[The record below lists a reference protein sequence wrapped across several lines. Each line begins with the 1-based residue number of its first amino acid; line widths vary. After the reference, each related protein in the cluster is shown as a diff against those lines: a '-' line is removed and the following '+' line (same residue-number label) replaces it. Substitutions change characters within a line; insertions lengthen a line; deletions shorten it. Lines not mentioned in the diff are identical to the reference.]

1 MKTLLWY
8 IQNRLW
14 WCNQISLICHLTEC
28 FVFMC
33 LRTAFGC
40 NSCGHFLQ
48 VTFSAFG
55 LLSQSPS
62 LSLEFF
68 LVLWILMLWLFS
80 LNGELNSSPHL
91 LQPHL
96 WPAWTPKMWFL
107 MYFSEGWD
115 LLQMLHWNFP
125 SEFFSIWYL
134 SFLCCSAKPFIWC
147 KTSCARPGEIEP
159 LDSFALPFV
168 SFASHPDEAI
178 FFWCVRIWL

>member
-1 MKTLLWY
+1 MQHENSARIYTKQTLMV
-8 IQNRLW
+8 QPDFT
-14 WCNQISLICHLTEC
+14 HLSAC

-40 NSCGHFLQ
+40 NSCGHFSQ

-55 LLSQSPS
+55 FLSENPS
-62 LSLEFF
+62 LSSEFF
-68 LVLWILMLWLFS
+68 LVLWTLMLWLFS
-80 LNGELNSSPHL
+80 LNGERNSSPHL

-96 WPAWTPKMWFL
+96 WPAWTPKIWFL

-134 SFLCCSAKPFIWC
+134 SFLCSPAKSSIWC
-147 KTSCARPGEIEP
+147 KTSCASSGEIKP
-159 LDSFALPFV
+159 LDPFALSFV
-168 SFASHPDEAI
+168 SLSDEAT
-178 FFWCVRIWL
+178 FFWCVRMWL